1 MATAPCR
8 RSSPSTISMM
18 KISYEIFGPEVHF
31 KRIWIEMTD
40 DPVTRGIEKKLL
52 WWDNPGP
59 WLKQNQFGN
68 YVDTRTGFHV
78 SKSQFKKG

>member
-1 MATAPCR
+1 
-8 RSSPSTISMM
+8 MM